1 MGEERQERINR
12 LTEKVIGAAIEVHKQ
27 LGPGLL
33 ESAYEECLA
42 YEMSNLGIPFK
53 KQVGLPVTY
62 KDVRIDC
69 AYRLDMLVD
78 EVLILEIKA
87 VETVLPVHKAQI
99 LTYMRLSGCRY
110 GLLINF
116 NVRLLK
122 NGIQRFIQD

>member
-1 MGEERQERINR
+1 MGEESQERINK

-42 YEMSNLGIPFK
+42 YEMSSLGIPFK
-53 KQVGLPVTY
+53 KQVGFPVKY
-62 KDVRIDC
+62 KSVRIDC
-69 AYRLDMLVD
+69 GYRIDMVLDD
-78 EVLILEIKA
+78 VLILEIKA
-87 VETVLPVHKAQI
+87 VDTVLPVHKAQI

-116 NVRLLK
+116 NVPLLK